1 MRRYFADKTCINLI
15 RLVLLL
21 VTALL
26 DALAYY
32 FIPVAPYLSALP
44 VVLWAV
50 IITVTVAGLFAAM
63 VEHQQPDILL
73 PAPVLPAYLLLR
85 FPGTGGQAQRL
96 LLCADTDP
104 APQCDPVYHLHFHT
118 LFQDH
123 RAEFHSAERIRR
135 LHAAALS
142 EQAGL

>member
-44 VVLWAV
+44 VVLWVV
-50 IITVTVAGLFAAM
+50 IVTVTVAGLFAAM
-63 VEHQQPDILL
+63 VYL
-73 PAPVLPAYLLLR
+73 PLYFR
-85 FPGTGGQAQRL
+85 
-96 LLCADTDP
+96 
-104 APQCDPVYHLHFHT
+104 HT
-118 LFQDH
+118 CYYVSPEQVV
-123 RAEFHSAERIRR
+123 ST
-135 LHAAALS
+135 AAASLCGHRPCAAVRS
-142 EQAGL
+142 SIPPPFPHPFPRSPG

>member
-44 VVLWAV
+44 IVLWW
-50 IITVTVAGLFAAM
+50 
-63 VEHQQPDILL
+63 
-73 PAPVLPAYLLLR
+73 
-85 FPGTGGQAQRL
+85 
-96 LLCADTDP
+96 
-104 APQCDPVYHLHFHT
+104 
-118 LFQDH
+118 
-123 RAEFHSAERIRR
+123 
-135 LHAAALS
+135 
-142 EQAGL
+142 

>member
-44 VVLWAV
+44 VVLWVV
-50 IITVTVAGLFAAM
+50 IVTV
-63 VEHQQPDILL
+63 
-73 PAPVLPAYLLLR
+73 
-85 FPGTGGQAQRL
+85 TGGQAQRL
-96 LLCADTDP
+96 LLCADTDS